1 MPPTSRDTAGIPSG
15 RSDGNVTYG
24 EFGGVVGAL
33 PDISLLEFC
42 LGKALSRCSPLGPG
56 ELAGEL
62 AHWFESSVRVSA
74 LQAPLKSLAD
84 RGWAALGTEGWSLL
98 DKGHGE
104 LNHFDHALVRAFGVD
119 NLVGELAMLMKLI
132 KVLERSGS

>member
-1 MPPTSRDTAGIPSG
+1 MPPTSRDTARIPSG
-15 RSDGNVTYG
+15 RSDSNVTYDD
-24 EFGGVVGAL
+24 FGVL
-33 PDISLLEFC
+33 PDIWLREFC
-42 LGKALSRCSPLGPG
+42 LGKALSRCSLLGPS
-56 ELAGEL
+56 EPAGEL
-62 AHWFESSVRVSA
+62 AHWFHTSVRISA
-74 LQAPLKSLAD
+74 LQVPVKGLAD

>member
-1 MPPTSRDTAGIPSG
+1 MPPTSRDDAGLPSG
-15 RSDGNVTYG
+15 PREGNVTYG
-24 EFGGVVGAL
+24 DFGGAFGVL

-98 DKGHGE
+98 DRGHGE
-104 LNHFDHALVRAFGVD
+104 LSHFDRALTRMFGVD
-119 NLVGELAMLMKLI
+119 NLVGELAILMKLI

>member
-1 MPPTSRDTAGIPSG
+1 MPPASRDTARIPSG
-15 RSDGNVTYG
+15 RSDSNVTYDD
-24 EFGGVVGAL
+24 FGVL
-33 PDISLLEFC
+33 PDISLREFC
-42 LGKALSRCSPLGPG
+42 LGKALSRCSLLGPS

-62 AHWFESSVRVSA
+62 AHWFDTSVRISA
-74 LQAPLKSLAD
+74 LQVPVKGLAD